1 MVDMACPH
9 FLLCITLNI
18 LWDVL
23 LGEGLEPFFT
33 LLLGRDERRGLLSF
47 RQLEGLLPCSV
58 P

>member
-1 MVDMACPH
+1 MVDMACPQ

-18 LWDVL
+18 LWDL
-23 LGEGLEPFFT
+23 LDEGLEPFFT

-47 RQLEGLLPCSV
+47 RQLEGLLLCSV